1 MNSPFLY
8 KSFQDEYE
16 IIITTTVLKELDKH
30 KNNNGEIGKNIR
42 DFANLFEENSH
53 LFKTIDSTQY
63 EQSLDN
69 YDQAIIQIA
78 VDEDA
83 SLCTSDLLMGHIA
96 RTRKVPIIRPL
107 EVAKRSIDNKYT
119 GFSDSRENL
128 FPNEFFRKDGRIS
141 RMYNK
146 EVKSIGKDLN
156 FNGITHR
163 NLEQRMAMELLNDK
177 KINLVTLEGIAG
189 CGKTLLAIAAGI
201 QHVTNN
207 EYNNVLIARPTV
219 SMGKEIGFLPGDLN
233 DKLKP
238 WLMPIYDNLSIVMPD
253 NTSEALEETGVLKI
267 ESLSMIRGRSIPNQF
282 IIIDEAQNLTPHE
295 IKTIITRVGE
305 GSKII
310 FTGDTHQIDNKECDS
325 INNGLTYIINAFR
338 PYNISGHVTLQK
350 SERSELASLACKIL
364 K

>member
-1 MNSPFLY
+1 MNNPFLY
-8 KSFQDEYE
+8 KSFKDEYE

-30 KNNNGEIGKNIR
+30 KNNNGETGKNIR
-42 DFANLFEENSH
+42 DFGNLFEENSS
-53 LFKTIDSTQY
+53 LFKTVDSTKY
-63 EQSLDN
+63 EKTLDSF
-69 YDQAIIQIA
+69 DEVIIQVAI
-78 VDEDA
+78 DEDA
-83 SLCTSDLLMGHIA
+83 SLCTSDILMGHIA
-96 RTRKVPIIRPL
+96 RTRDVPIVRPL
-107 EVAKRSIDNKYT
+107 EVAKRNIDHKYT
-119 GFSDSRENL
+119 GFSTNQDEL
-128 FPNEFFRKDGRIS
+128 FPNEFFKKDGRVS
-141 RMYNK
+141 RMYNNK
-146 EVKSIGKDLN
+146 IKTIGKDLD
-156 FNGITHR
+156 FHGITHR

-177 KINLVTLEGIAG
+177 NLNLVTLEGIAG

-201 QHVTNN
+201 HHVTNN

-219 SMGKEIGFLPGDLN
+219 SMGKELGFLPGDLN

-253 NTSEALEETGVLKI
+253 GEKELEESGILKI

-305 GSKII
+305 GSKIV

-338 PYNISGHVTLQK
+338 PYDISGHVTLNK
-350 SERSELASLACKIL
+350 SERSKLASIACEIL